1 MWYFLPQH
9 QRTHFVRVAVS
20 PGLQLSLR
28 PLAAE
33 PQAGQGLAPLS
44 RRGQQMSMLGHHQ
57 DVRVLALLQ
66 LASVAV

>member
-1 MWYFLPQH
+1 MVFSTTAPQNSV
-9 QRTHFVRVAVS
+9 FVRVAIS

-33 PQAGQGLAPLS
+33 PQAVRGLAPLS
-44 RRGQQMSMLGHHQ
+44 RRGQRTSMLGHHQ